1 MPSTSLVKFLDRPM
15 GCYARFEISVGLLP
29 NGHRMERIIVAHEG
43 RFWIEPNGMK
53 YYPKYNSYEQVQ
65 EGLGQGLTFIT
76 KEYSSDMERSLFEYA
91 ITYRRP
97 PKRSLFEYTVGY
109 PAPIILAVPATGEE
123 IYFDIYGIDQDR
135 QMYRLFHGEL

>member
-76 KEYSSDMERSLFEYA
+76 KEYSSDMERSLFEY
-91 ITYRRP
+91 
-97 PKRSLFEYTVGY
+97 TVGY

-123 IYFDIYGIDQDR
+123 IYFDIYGLDQDR